1 MTNMLEEKE
10 KVLLQREAEAIE
22 IRQMRAD
29 VAKVPV
35 LEEKNASLEKQLEI
49 QRNEAKSKH
58 EII

>member
-1 MTNMLEEKE
+1 MLEEKE

-49 QRNEAKSKH
+49 QRNEANSKH